1 MWRRGRI
8 PNIRRLVPLTLL
20 PCAALLLAAGC
31 GGGDKTPTDP
41 TGPTGPTGNTVQF
54 SLVALGRMG
63 LPADAEL
70 EDCKLTRFYSG
81 DIALDANTG
90 DWQIVLQVHD
100 DSGDWGYQDHGTAE
114 VDGADVWFDSDMS
127 GASYRGT
134 VSGSDV
140 TIMYDWCFNGVPD
153 VQLVFAR

>member
-1 MWRRGRI
+1 MWRRGGI

-41 TGPTGPTGNTVQF
+41 TGPTGNTVEF

-70 EDCKLTRFYSG
+70 EECKLTRFYSG
-81 DIALDANTG
+81 DIKLDANT
-90 DWQIVLQVHD
+90 
-100 DSGDWGYQDHGTAE
+100 GDWGYQDHGTAE